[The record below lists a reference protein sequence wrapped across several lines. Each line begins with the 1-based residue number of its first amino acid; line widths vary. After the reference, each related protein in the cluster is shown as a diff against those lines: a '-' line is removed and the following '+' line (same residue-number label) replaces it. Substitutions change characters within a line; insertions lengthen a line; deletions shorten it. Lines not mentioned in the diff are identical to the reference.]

1 MKLIAAILVVILAI
15 VLAAAIHVG
24 FLGLLVIALILFFVL

>member
-1 MKLIAAILVVILAI
+1 MRIVAAIAVVILAI

-24 FLGLLVIALILFFVL
+24 FLGLLVIAAILFFLL

>member
-1 MKLIAAILVVILAI
+1 MRIIAAIAVVILAI

-24 FLGLLVIALILFFVL
+24 FLGLLVIAAILFFLL